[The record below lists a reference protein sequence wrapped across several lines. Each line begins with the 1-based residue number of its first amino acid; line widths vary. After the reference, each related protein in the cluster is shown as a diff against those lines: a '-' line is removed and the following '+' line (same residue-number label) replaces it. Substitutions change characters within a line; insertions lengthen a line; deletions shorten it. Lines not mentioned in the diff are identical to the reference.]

1 MHAVFWMENWMV
13 QNRKEVEGKIYT
25 LFRVDIHTSFLIELH
40 YKKFLLLYPELANT
54 TVLNDPLEPNC
65 CFHPENGAH

>member
-1 MHAVFWMENWMV
+1 MV

-40 YKKFLLLYPELANT
+40 YKKFLLLYPELANIT
-54 TVLNDPLEPNC
+54 ILNDPLEPN
-65 CFHPENGAH
+65 